1 MKCITTTTHTYY
13 AVVMNVGG
21 IVNNH
26 LYQLNKVKSSTGD
39 VSWRDDFNCVK
50 FSYGD
55 SFMDLD
61 KLLFEGW
68 KVVMMCAMP
77 SSMAATSGQYSSGSF
92 NTCPPTCLVILEK
105 GE

>member
-55 SFMDLD
+55 NMKIGLNRIDD
-61 KLLFEGW
+61 KYWIYIDDDKKMTQQFLHGARSACVFLKGLL
-68 KVVMMCAMP
+68 
-77 SSMAATSGQYSSGSF
+77 
-92 NTCPPTCLVILEK
+92 
-105 GE
+105 